1 MEDTFAA
8 KTEEVEKA
16 YRAIGLYL
24 SDHRWVSPGQ
34 APPED
39 GGDEEDL
46 EYSRLADHPQ
56 HAVLLAHFDVGD
68 LAFSKRVLDPEQ
80 VDFDK
85 SFRLMEA
92 EMKTAEFAAT
102 KKAMQERLARGED
115 PFVEGA

>member
-16 YRAIGLYL
+16 YRNIGLYL
-24 SDHRWVSPGQ
+24 SDHRWVSPGEPDQ
-34 APPED
+34 E
-39 GGDEEDL
+39 GEDL
-46 EYSRLADHPQ
+46 EYARLEEHPK

-68 LAFSKRVLDPEQ
+68 LAFSTRVLDPEQ

-85 SFRLMEA
+85 SFHLMEA

-102 KKAMQERLARGED
+102 KKEMKERLAKGED
-115 PFVEGA
+115 PFAC

>member
-16 YRAIGLYL
+16 YRNIGLYL

-34 APPED
+34 PDQQEA
-39 GGDEEDL
+39 EDL
-46 EYSRLADHPQ
+46 EYTRLDSHPQ
-56 HAVLLAHFDVGD
+56 HAVLLAQFDVGD

-80 VDFDK
+80 IDFDK
-85 SFRLMEA
+85 SFHLMEA

-102 KKAMQERLARGED
+102 KKEIQERLARGEN
-115 PFVEGA
+115 PFG